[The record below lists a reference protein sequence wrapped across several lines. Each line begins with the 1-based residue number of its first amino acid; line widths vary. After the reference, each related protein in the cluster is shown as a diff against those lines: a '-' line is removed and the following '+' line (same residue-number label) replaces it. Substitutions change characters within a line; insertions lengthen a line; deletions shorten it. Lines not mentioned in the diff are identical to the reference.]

1 MLNDAWVDVLSFL
14 DVQSIVWASV
24 GLKPLLGDAARDNRL
39 WKWLCQ
45 LHWQSKQ
52 PHPWSQTSA
61 SVEWHRIFQQAW
73 QDSRRCAITEE
84 ELCRVCWMRQLGAS
98 RRQGFFLADGTYH
111 NNKGVHSTSIPWKLR
126 GTGQTLPVSVS
137 LGRFPDLTVSRTPD
151 WGWQLMNASARYA
164 SFVQGAADAASLPPP
179 RYSRFMRAG
188 EGDHGYYHTTSS
200 FDPYA
205 GGWLGDEDEG
215 SDDCDE
221 GTEF

>member
-61 SVEWHRIFQQAW
+61 SVECHRIFQQAW

-98 RRQGFFLADGTYH
+98 RRQGFFSWRTHRLCRVQPTLH
-111 NNKGVHSTSIPWKLR
+111 HCPRR
-126 GTGQTLPVSVS
+126 GTADLCAQ
-137 LGRFPDLTVSRTPD
+137 GRGGT
-151 WGWQLMNASARYA
+151 ASTT
-164 SFVQGAADAASLPPP
+164 PPP
-179 RYSRFMRAG
+179 RSA
-188 EGDHGYYHTTSS
+188 HT
-200 FDPYA
+200 PA
-205 GGWLGDEDEG
+205 GGSARRGRGLRRL
-215 SDDCDE
+215 
-221 GTEF
+221 